1 MSFGRKKDD
10 DEQPKFPT
18 SAGEPAPTPTAPTS
32 TASTPERRTQQAA
45 GSRAPASSTADPK
58 SEEAGTPQKLTDAE
72 LAAAPQH
79 VKDAAA
85 RAGGAVVRAAPKG
98 GEGTLA
104 RALIDDA
111 YPELQPPTPP
121 PEYRAA
127 PIAPGDRAE
136 REDWGSARPTLKEV
150 EESDGLLEARTRDP
164 RADGIYAGGV
174 RIAPGGTEVDAALV
188 RQRSQGH
195 LAQLLSDPRIE
206 LRLKP
211 KTEK

>member
-1 MSFGRKKDD
+1 MSFGRKKED
-10 DEQPKFPT
+10 DEPKFPT
-18 SAGEPAPTPTAPTS
+18 SGGEPAPTPTAPTS
-32 TASTPERRTQQAA
+32 TESTPERRTQQAA
-45 GSRAPASSTADPK
+45 ASRAPAASTADPK
-58 SEEAGTPQKLTDAE
+58 SDEAGTPQKLTEAE
-72 LAAAPQH
+72 LKAAPQH

-85 RAGGAVVRAAPKG
+85 RADGAVVRAAPKG

-121 PEYRAA
+121 PEFRAA
-127 PIAPGDRAE
+127 PTAPGERPE
-136 REDWGSARPTLKEV
+136 REDWGSARLTLKQV
-150 EESDGLLEARTRDP
+150 EESDGMLEARTRDP
-164 RADGIYAGGV
+164 RADGIYSGGV
-174 RIAPGGTEVDAALV
+174 RIAPDGTEVDAALV

-211 KTEK
+211 KNEK